1 MVWVVRHLVRG
12 PVSRL
17 SDVGRRRRREAGWS
31 GGVGGAERRAT
42 AVGGPRARGAV
53 MGSPG
58 NGESKRGA
66 AAGVA
71 RGERGGEG
79 CGRGEGVAHPAKLAV
94 QNRARHLHPHAWSGA
109 RSGVLGRGNALF

>member
-42 AVGGPRARGAV
+42 AVGGPETARGAV

-66 AAGVA
+66 VAG
-71 RGERGGEG
+71 GGG
-79 CGRGEGVAHPAKLAV
+79 Y
-94 QNRARHLHPHAWSGA
+94 
-109 RSGVLGRGNALF
+109 VL